1 MFKRV
6 TNKKT
11 TTYNVFGSWYID
23 IVESDDMFE
32 AWIYLKSYG
41 IKSLM
46 WGSPKQQEWGVIN
59 RKEFLNMVK
68 SNWADY
74 ASGYT
79 AEFAPEEREAE
90 YEE

>member
-11 TTYNVFGSWYID
+11 ATYNVFGSWYID
-23 IVESDDMFE
+23 IIESDDMFE

-46 WGSPKQQEWGVIN
+46 WGSPK
-59 RKEFLNMVK
+59 
-68 SNWADY
+68 
-74 ASGYT
+74 
-79 AEFAPEEREAE
+79 
-90 YEE
+90 

>member
-11 TTYNVFGSWYID
+11 ATYNVFGSWYID
-23 IVESDDMFE
+23 IIESDDMFE
-32 AWIYLKSYG
+32 AWIYLKSYD

-46 WGSPKQQEWGVIN
+46 WGSPKQQEWGVIS

-68 SNWADY
+68 ANWADY
-74 ASGYT
+74 ANGYID
-79 AEFAPEEREAE
+79 EFALDEGEVECEE
-90 YEE
+90 